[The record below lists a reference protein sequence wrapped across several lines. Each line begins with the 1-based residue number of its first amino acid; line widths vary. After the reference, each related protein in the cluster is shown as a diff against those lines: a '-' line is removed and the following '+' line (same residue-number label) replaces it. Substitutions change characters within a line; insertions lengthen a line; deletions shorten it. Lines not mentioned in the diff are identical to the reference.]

1 MNYFDFL
8 NTFKKKWLLPII
20 CRNHYKKINVLLIPT
35 SGYKQFLNILL
46 FWRWHATTVNKYFTV
61 LLQTSIPAWNT
72 MKIFAHKYL
81 NANMRLIAYLRNISQ
96 NKISFKEPYTKY
108 KDNVVNYI
116 LFLGRGQNRH
126 IEFMHLMFEK
136 SSVLLLLI
144 LN

>member
-1 MNYFDFL
+1 
-8 NTFKKKWLLPII
+8 
-20 CRNHYKKINVLLIPT
+20 
-35 SGYKQFLNILL
+35 
-46 FWRWHATTVNKYFTV
+46 
-61 LLQTSIPAWNT
+61 

-81 NANMRLIAYLRNISQ
+81 NANMRLIAYLRNISKK
-96 NKISFKEPYTKY
+96 KISFKEPYTKY

-126 IEFMHLMFEK
+126 IEFMHFMFEK